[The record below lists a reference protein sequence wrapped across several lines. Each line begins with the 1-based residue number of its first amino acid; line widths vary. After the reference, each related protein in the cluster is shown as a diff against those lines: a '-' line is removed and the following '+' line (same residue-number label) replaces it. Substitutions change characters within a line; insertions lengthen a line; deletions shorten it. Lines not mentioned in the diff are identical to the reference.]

1 MKAASSL
8 CLGLVFLLQLST
20 AQASSAE
27 TSSGTF
33 FGTQN
38 YPTQLGSSSAREQ
51 APVLIST
58 FQPTTDRLNTRMVF
72 TQVLN
77 DAYNGGTDGIHKA
90 TLFSQEL
97 SNSVEYT
104 AEAMEKFVDMV
115 QPVQGVASICYPTT
129 ATEIPEK
136 CSKAYEYGDTVYI
149 PITRSSV
156 APTTNEAY
164 SGGLWREPSEKLD
177 KEWYEAIRLLKK
189 QVPKLKTFA
198 LYTGPPDDKL
208 LHYLLGEHR
217 LIFDGLLIDWEFGRG
232 ACWSEVQKSPPNNNW
247 MWFVKSKTRY
257 MMANQDPS
265 SCVNA
270 DGSRAD
276 KDVFLNA
283 GDRSKQFFLVP
294 AAALPRKAPAAF
306 FVGVRNPDALFS
318 VVRSDRQKMQYHLST
333 NICRVLNSVCDL
345 QALFKHFHRRFDGP
359 HVYFDCEKS

>member
-1 MKAASSL
+1 MKSASVFCMGLISL
-8 CLGLVFLLQLST
+8 LELST
-20 AQASSAE
+20 AQASASE
-27 TSSGTF
+27 TASESGAF

-38 YPTQLGSSSAREQ
+38 YPLQLGSSSAREPV
-51 APVLIST
+51 PVLIST

-97 SNSVEYT
+97 SSSVDYT
-104 AEAMEKFVDMV
+104 AEAMEKFVDMI
-115 QPVQGVASICYPTT
+115 QPIQGVASICYP
-129 ATEIPEK
+129 ASAAEIPEK

-164 SGGLWREPSEKLD
+164 SGGLWRDPSEKLD
-177 KEWYEAIRLLKK
+177 KEWYEAIRLLRK

-198 LYTGPPDDKL
+198 LYTGAPDDKL

-232 ACWSEVQKSPPNNNW
+232 ACWSEVQKSPPHNNW
-247 MWFVKSKTRY
+247 MWFVKGKTRY
-257 MMANQDPS
+257 MMANQDPA
-265 SCVNA
+265 SCINA

-283 GDRSKQFFLVP
+283 GERSKHFLYLS
-294 AAALPRKAPAAF
+294 AAACRKRGGQPFILWGIDTVAP
-306 FVGVRNPDALFS
+306 S
-318 VVRSDRQKMQYHLST
+318 
-333 NICRVLNSVCDL
+333 
-345 QALFKHFHRRFDGP
+345 
-359 HVYFDCEKS
+359 